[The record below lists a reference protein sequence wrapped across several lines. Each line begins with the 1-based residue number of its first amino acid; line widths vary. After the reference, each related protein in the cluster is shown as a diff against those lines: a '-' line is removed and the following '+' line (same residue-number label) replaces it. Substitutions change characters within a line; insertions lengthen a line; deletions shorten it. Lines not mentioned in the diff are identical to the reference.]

1 MPTYVLLNM
10 VEPGMILKDTTV
22 SYWAFWYRRNNEC
35 VFVDA
40 KEKIRAYGRILK
52 GTGLTKEKEFDIVE
66 DV

>member
-1 MPTYVLLNM
+1 
-10 VEPGMILKDTTV
+10 
-22 SYWAFWYRRNNEC
+22 